1 MPSSQFKKKPTRN
14 KLLGAIFTNAHKRGI
29 TDEQLR
35 DDIAIAVTGKRLSK
49 CTAPELMKVLTHIAG
64 KKSYPLSL
72 KGLKMEI
79 EDLARDRFGEDYEEA
94 LNNFIR
100 GFAFKTEHH
109 KWLSLNEAK
118 VIKNRLLELNSEG
131 SHG

>member
-1 MPSSQFKKKPTRN
+1 MDFKLTRSQN
-14 KLLGAIFTNAHKRGI
+14 GI
-29 TDEQLR
+29 TALQL
-35 DDIAIAVTGKRLSK
+35 DVKI
-49 CTAPELMKVLTHIAG
+49 
-64 KKSYPLSL
+64 